1 MYDRY
6 FGFSEPPFSIAPD
19 PRYLYM
25 SEQHRDA
32 LAHLLFGIDHGG
44 FVLLTGEVGTGK
56 TTICRCLLEQL
67 PAETDVAFI
76 FNPKLTAEEL
86 LATICDEFR
95 IAHPEGGNSI
105 KRLIDRINAFLLNTY
120 AEGRTAVLIID
131 EAQNL
136 AAEVLE
142 QMRLLTN
149 LETNERKL
157 LQVIMIGQPELRAI
171 LTQPHLRQLAQ
182 RITARYH
189 LGPLR
194 RCDVAAY
201 VAHRL
206 KVAGVERDLFPPAV
220 IRRLHRVT
228 GGIPRLIN
236 VIADRA
242 LLGAYVRGEHRI
254 TPAIIARA
262 AAEVLDG
269 PRPVLRHW
277 WRAALA
283 AGGATAA
290 AVALIATVW
299 GVPEGVRDA
308 LSGGSAPAGPAGGS
322 VQAEQVA
329 PLTAAK
335 AQPSGAPLPAGSVE
349 PAPVLIAHA
358 RISSTAPARNAS
370 DPADPAAAAPTL
382 FWPREIPLTGSR
394 ALAFAALLARWG
406 VDYQPGQ
413 GDPCAIVAADGLGCF
428 EDTGTLATLRRLNQ
442 PAVLRL
448 KDRQDQVFDATLIAL
463 GGNEAELLIAGKRV
477 RTGLGELKARW
488 LGSYALLWR
497 LPPGYVQPV
506 ALGTEG
512 TIVAWIAKRLAG
524 AEGDHSPA
532 LHRVYDAAMR
542 ERVRRFQISND
553 LTPDG
558 VVGPQTL
565 LLLGGAGGSVP
576 TLAPLL

>member
-1 MYDRY
+1 M
-6 FGFSEPPFSIAPD
+6 
-19 PRYLYM
+19 
-25 SEQHRDA
+25 
-32 LAHLLFGIDHGG
+32 
-44 FVLLTGEVGTGK
+44 
-56 TTICRCLLEQL
+56 
-67 PAETDVAFI
+67 
-76 FNPKLTAEEL
+76 
-86 LATICDEFR
+86 
-95 IAHPEGGNSI
+95 
-105 KRLIDRINAFLLNTY
+105 
-120 AEGRTAVLIID
+120 
-131 EAQNL
+131 
-136 AAEVLE
+136 
-142 QMRLLTN
+142 
-149 LETNERKL
+149 
-157 LQVIMIGQPELRAI
+157 
-171 LTQPHLRQLAQ
+171 
-182 RITARYH
+182 
-189 LGPLR
+189 
-194 RCDVAAY
+194 
-201 VAHRL
+201 
-206 KVAGVERDLFPPAV
+206 

-242 LLGAYVRGEHRI
+242 LLGAYVRGEQRI

-269 PRPVLRHW
+269 PRPTLRHH

-283 AGGATAA
+283 AGGASAA

-299 GVPEGVRDA
+299 GVPEGVRDV
-308 LSGGSAPAGPAGGS
+308 LPGGSAPAGPAAAS
-322 VQAEQVA
+322 LQAEPLA
-329 PLTAAK
+329 PPSAPK
-335 AQPSGAPLPAGSVE
+335 AQPAGAPAPSGSAEPPAIVIAHASVSGTVPAGS
-349 PAPVLIAHA
+349 
-358 RISSTAPARNAS
+358 AS
-370 DPADPAAAAPTL
+370 DPADPVPGEPTL
-382 FWPREIPLTGSR
+382 SWPREIPLAGSR

-463 GGNEAELLIAGKRV
+463 GGDEAELLIAGKRV

-512 TIVAWIAKRLAG
+512 PIVAWIGKRLAG
-524 AEGDHSPA
+524 AEGDRSPA
-532 LHRVYDAAMR
+532 LHRIYDAAMR
-542 ERVRRFQISND
+542 ERVRRFQTSND

-576 TLAPLL
+576 SLAPLL